1 MAIDRDI
8 DTDIDGGTKIDME
21 IWRYRDTEIQG
32 CRGIDIE
39 GDTDT
44 EDN

>member
-1 MAIDRDI
+1 
-8 DTDIDGGTKIDME
+8 ME

-39 GDTDT
+39 VDTDT
-44 EDN
+44 EDREARI